1 MSSAEFIA
9 HVGDQRQ
16 LLLVEQFGD
25 ALDQARLLHQPR
37 NFGDHHHP
45 GAAPEFFL
53 RPARAHAERAAPG
66 RIGLGDFGARIDDQ
80 AAGREIRTGH
90 EFQQRL
96 GARVRIVDQVQ
107 GGIEQFGGVMR
118 RDRGRH
124 ADRDA
129 LRAVRQQVGKR
140 RRQNDRLVRLAVIA
154 RAEIDRV
161 LVDAVEQE
169 PRDLGHARLGVA
181 HGGRV
186 IAVDVA
192 EVALPVDQREARGEI
207 LREPHQRVVDRLVAM
222 RMEIAHHVADD
233 LGGFLQRG
241 AGIEP
246 QQPHP
251 VQNAPMH
258 RLQAVARIGQR
269 AMHDGGERVGE
280 IALLERLAQRDLL
293 DLAPVWGNQLFTH
306 EIRVLRAAAM
316 NKR

>member
-1 MSSAEFIA
+1 M
-9 HVGDQRQ
+9 QR
-16 LLLVEQFGD
+16 
-25 ALDQARLLHQPR
+25 
-37 NFGDHHHP
+37 
-45 GAAPEFFL
+45 
-53 RPARAHAERAAPG
+53 
-66 RIGLGDFGARIDDQ
+66 
-80 AAGREIRTGH
+80 
-90 EFQQRL
+90 
-96 GARVRIVDQVQ
+96 
-107 GGIEQFGGVMR
+107 GIEQLGGVVR
-118 RDRGRH
+118 RDRSRH

-129 LRAVRQQVGKR
+129 LRAVRQQIGKR
-140 RRQNDRLVRLAVIA
+140 RRQHHRLFRLAVIA

-161 LVDAVEQE
+161 LVDPVEQQ

-192 EVALPVDQREARGEI
+192 EVALPVDQRETRGEI
-207 LREPHQRVVDRLVAM
+207 LREPHQRVVDRLVAV

-246 QQPHP
+246 QKPHP
-251 VQNAPMH
+251 VQNAAVH
-258 RLQAVARIGQR
+258 RLEPVARIGKR
-269 AMHDGGERVGE
+269 AMHDGRERVGE

-306 EIRVLRAAAM
+306 ETPVLRAAAM